1 MNIYDSMRVATKL
14 IALQRSQWWTA
25 EKIREFQERK
35 LLQKLK
41 FAATSVAYYRSLGIR
56 GADIVTAADLQRFPI
71 LSKQMQQ
78 SNQSSLLADG
88 VTLDSLDTS
97 TTSGSTGEPTTVAFD
112 RQTWLLCK
120 YALKVRRL
128 LAFNIGVGK
137 RVLQV
142 SELHPQE
149 IATASHLFGRDLIF
163 GQRLVSIHDP
173 VHAVIPVLREYR
185 PHAIYGL
192 PSFLAELLEYC
203 ERHGESLPKVDVIFT
218 SSEVLGKALRK
229 RLVEV
234 FGAFICDVYGSTEF
248 KEVAWQ
254 CELEHYHIN
263 FESTWVEIDE
273 SIESDGSG
281 AVLLTTLVNRAMPL
295 VRYRVGDRGR
305 MGIGAC
311 ACGREGPWIETIS
324 GREVDMIELPNGH
337 KVSPYLLTSIVEMDP
352 SMRRYQIVQ
361 VGPARLEI
369 RYLSRT
375 SGDVDERELT
385 RSLLALLSDQM
396 QIQFRQVD
404 NLPRTP
410 RGKQKVYY
418 RDFDASPECN

>member
-1 MNIYDSMRVATKL
+1 MRVATKL

-295 VRYRVGDRGR
+295 
-305 MGIGAC
+305 
-311 ACGREGPWIETIS
+311 IEQRLLSAQKTLL
-324 GREVDMIELPNGH
+324 MIYAG
-337 KVSPYLLTSIVEMDP
+337 
-352 SMRRYQIVQ
+352 
-361 VGPARLEI
+361 
-369 RYLSRT
+369 
-375 SGDVDERELT
+375 
-385 RSLLALLSDQM
+385 LLARYDKMDLLQRLRDKVGRRDGIPGLWLLVPGDGSAMLDGKAIPILGAGQQCDIPLSWIKNTHRGTSEM
-396 QIQFRQVD
+396 ANRQTQTQAQNV
-404 NLPRTP
+404 
-410 RGKQKVYY
+410 
-418 RDFDASPECN
+418 S